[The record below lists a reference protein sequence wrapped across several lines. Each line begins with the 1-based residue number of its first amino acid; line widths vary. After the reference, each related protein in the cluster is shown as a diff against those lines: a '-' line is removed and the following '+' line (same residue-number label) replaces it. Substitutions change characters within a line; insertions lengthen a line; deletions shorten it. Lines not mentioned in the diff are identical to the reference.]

1 MIKKLINTFDLG
13 GPNNSFAIAHYL
25 PEIDHNA
32 FQKICCFQSVIFHH
46 LKVIGIEQEFL
57 T

>member
-46 LKVIGIEQEFL
+46 LKVIGIDQEFL